1 MKKIKDIFNLY
12 INSKSKATE
21 ENQFAQ
27 WLLDS
32 HDSDEKD
39 QEMEELWKN
48 TSTDL
53 SSVYSAKRKVD
64 SVIFPERSVIR
75 KYRFALAGA
84 CAVAASFA
92 VALLLTYVMP
102 STDSHPEYAEVN
114 TLSGENKEV
123 LLSDGTKVVLN
134 SYSKLIFPET
144 FSGDRREVFL
154 TGEAVFDVA
163 EDEDMPFVVSVS
175 GYDIEV
181 LGTVFNVAD
190 YKDEHKYTLALKEG
204 HVKVN
209 IPDSAPI
216 YLIENQ
222 GIVYD
227 KTSNA
232 AKKVAVNA
240 GAVMA
245 WTDGIMYFDGADIY
259 EIIKMAERSFGVK
272 IICSDQSK
280 YTNARITARF
290 DTSGDITDLLD
301 VLEKLIPDMSYTQSD
316 SVIYLK

>member
-1 MKKIKDIFNLY
+1 MKKIKDIFSLF
-12 INSKSKATE
+12 INSKSKAAE
-21 ENQFAQ
+21 EKQFAQ

-39 QEMEELWKN
+39 NEMKELWKN

-75 KYRFALAGA
+75 KYRFALAAA

-92 VALLLTYVMP
+92 VALLLTSILP
-102 STDSHPEYAEVN
+102 SRNSQPEYAEVS
-114 TLSGENKEV
+114 TLSGENKEI

-144 FSGDRREVFL
+144 FIGDKREVFL
-154 TGEAVFDVA
+154 TGEAVFNVA
-163 EDEDMPFVVSVS
+163 ENEDMPFVVSVS

-190 YKDEHKYTLALKEG
+190 YIDEDKSTLALKEG
-204 HVKVN
+204 HVKVD
-209 IPDSAPI
+209 IPGVAPI

-222 GIVYD
+222 GIIYN
-227 KTSNA
+227 KTLNVV
-232 AKKVAVNA
+232 KKVAVNA

-245 WTDGIMYFDGADIY
+245 WTDGVTYFDGADIY
-259 EIIKMAERSFGVK
+259 EIIKMAERCFGIK
-272 IICSDQSK
+272 IVCSDQPK

-290 DTSGDITDLLD
+290 DTTGDIMTLLD